1 MPRLSGLGW
10 RREIESP
17 SRLGLE
23 TIIIAPF
30 HERTDLTTRAP
41 VRSLDIEMGRC

>member
-41 VRSLDIEMGRC
+41 VQSLDIEMGRC